1 MHKYRLTDEAKEDLR
16 RIYEYEYGYGYG
28 YEEFGEEQA
37 DEYFYSFFEAFLKIA
52 ESPLIYQSV
61 DNIRS
66 DYSRCPHRSDVIY
79 YRINKSTIEIM
90 AIIGGQDTDVWL

>member
-1 MHKYRLTDEAKEDLR
+1 MSKYRLTDEAKEDLR
-16 RIYEYEYGYGYG
+16 RIYG

-61 DNIRS
+61 GNIRPG
-66 DYSRCPHRSDVIY
+66 YSCCPHRSDVIY
-79 YRINKSTIEIM
+79 YRINKSTIEIL
-90 AIIGGQDTDVWL
+90 AIIGGQDTDVCL

>member
-1 MHKYRLTDEAKEDLR
+1 MSKYRLTDEAKEDLR
-16 RIYEYEYGYGYG
+16 RIYEYG

-61 DNIRS
+61 GNIRPG
-66 DYSRCPHRSDVIY
+66 YSCCPHRSDVIY
-79 YRINKSTIEIM
+79 YRINKSTIEIL

>member
-1 MHKYRLTDEAKEDLR
+1 MSKYRLTDEAKEDLR
-16 RIYEYEYGYGYG
+16 RIYEYGYG

-52 ESPLIYQSV
+52 KSPLIYQSV
-61 DNIRS
+61 DSIRPG
-66 DYSRCPHRSDVIY
+66 YRRCPHRSDVIY
-79 YRINKSTIEIM
+79 YRINQSTIEIM

>member
-1 MHKYRLTDEAKEDLR
+1 MSKYRLTDEAKEDLR
-16 RIYEYEYGYGYG
+16 RIYEYG

-61 DNIRS
+61 GNIRLG
-66 DYSRCPHRSDVIY
+66 YSCCPHRSDVIY
-79 YRINKSTIEIM
+79 YRINKSTIEIL

>member
-1 MHKYRLTDEAKEDLR
+1 MSKYRLTDEAKEDLR
-16 RIYEYEYGYGYG
+16 RIYEYG

-66 DYSRCPHRSDVIY
+66 DYRRCPHRSDVIY

>member
-1 MHKYRLTDEAKEDLR
+1 MSKYRLTDEAKEDLR
-16 RIYEYEYGYGYG
+16 RIYG

-61 DNIRS
+61 GNIRLG
-66 DYSRCPHRSDVIY
+66 YSCCPHRSDVIY
-79 YRINKSTIEIM
+79 YRINKSTIEIL

>member
-1 MHKYRLTDEAKEDLR
+1 MSKYRLTDKVKEDLR
-16 RIYEYEYGYGYG
+16 RIYEYG
-28 YEEFGEEQA
+28 YEEYG

-61 DNIRS
+61 DNIRPG
-66 DYSRCPHRSDVIY
+66 YSCCPHRSDVIY

>member
-1 MHKYRLTDEAKEDLR
+1 MSKYRLTDEAKEDLR
-16 RIYEYEYGYGYG
+16 RIYEYG

-52 ESPLIYQSV
+52 ESPLIYPSV
-61 DNIRS
+61 DNIRPG
-66 DYSRCPHRSDVIY
+66 YRRCPHRSDVIY
-79 YRINKSTIEIM
+79 YRINQSTIEIM